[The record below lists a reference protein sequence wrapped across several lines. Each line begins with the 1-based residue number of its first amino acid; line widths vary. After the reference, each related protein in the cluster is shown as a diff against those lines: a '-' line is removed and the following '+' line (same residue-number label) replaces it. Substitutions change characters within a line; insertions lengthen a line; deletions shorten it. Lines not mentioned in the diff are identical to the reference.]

1 MEPSHIERC
10 DPILVHEKRFSLR
23 RWEASLLFGLGFALL
38 MGTWLTGQQKAL
50 AGQMVRLHVVAH
62 SDSEEDQA
70 VKLLVRDAVLEEVG
84 PWLTE
89 ATTQEEAMALLAQH
103 LPELARIGA
112 ATAGEGVEVTA
123 SLEEDVWFPTKEYE
137 DFTLPA
143 GKYTALRITLG
154 EGEGHNWW
162 CVVFPPLCLG
172 SVSETVAERAGSFS
186 EGQVRLITGESEGYV
201 VKFKAMELW
210 DEFSTWLEGR

>member
-1 MEPSHIERC
+1 M
-10 DPILVHEKRFSLR
+10 
-23 RWEASLLFGLGFALL
+23 LFGVGFALL
-38 MGTWLTGQQKAL
+38 TGAWLTGQQRAL
-50 AGQMVRLHVVAH
+50 AGQMVRLHVVAS

-70 VKLLVRDAVLEEVG
+70 VKLLVRDAVLEQAG
-84 PWLTE
+84 PWLE
-89 ATTQEEAMALLAQH
+89 GAGSREEAVEILGAH

-112 ATAGEGVEVTA
+112 ETAGEGVEVTA
-123 SLEEDVWFPTKEYE
+123 SIEEEAWFPTKEYE
-137 DFTLPA
+137 DFALPA

-172 SVSETVAERAGSFS
+172 SVSETAAERAGSFS
-186 EGQVRLITGESEGYV
+186 EDQVRLITGESEGYV

-210 DEFSTWLEGR
+210 DELSAWLEGG